1 MVGSPF
7 SYLSCMKAN
16 SQVRRFF
23 YLGLPSERTR
33 SIDVPLPKLAFS
45 WWRHYP
51 VPHVAQIWDCWRCT
65 RDHSKR
71 ASRETHRSL
80 SHVWC
85 LLRWCYTFIPWIY
98 RFRRQASQD
107 FYQGFVHLL
116 SRAFEEFTTSG
127 DKQRVPYTGEGQVR
141 KIRILGSYATDWL
154 QEPHQLHPMVC
165 KWAVA
170 QLWLDVPVKTAGGSS
185 LLSFV
190 T

>member
-7 SYLSCMKAN
+7 SYLSCIKTH

-23 YLGLPSERTR
+23 YLGLHSEGTR
-33 SIDVPLPKLAFS
+33 SSDVPLPKLAFS
-45 WWRHYP
+45 WWRHCP

-65 RDHSKR
+65 RDRSKR
-71 ASRETHRSL
+71 ALRQTHRSL
-80 SHVWC
+80 SGVWC
-85 LLRWCYTFIPWIY
+85 LLRWCYTSMPQIY
-98 RFRRQASQD
+98 RFRRQASQN
-107 FYQGFVHLL
+107 FYQGLVHLL

-127 DKQRVPYTGEGQVR
+127 DKQRVPCTGNGHV
-141 KIRILGSYATDWL
+141 RILRSHVTDWL
-154 QEPHQLHPMVC
+154 QELPQLYQMFC
-165 KWAVA
+165 KWALP